1 MQTETAFKLR
11 HRVQPLFKTGKNK
24 QFINQTSISAVLCPF
39 TVTLKWIFKEKQVY
53 DIHVYTCMYMCFFFY
68 ICVYMCA
75 FLCIHTHTYTLLKQ
89 VLFSAALH
97 SFFSNTFWP
106 MRLSSAF
113 LWWLCL
119 WKENNLQKPGAPCLC
134 QSWNSDISAEVQ
146 VCGCYAC
153 LTISRKQTTGQ
164 IGKHERVLLCT
175 VL

>member
-1 MQTETAFKLR
+1 MHF
-11 HRVQPLFKTGKNK
+11 
-24 QFINQTSISAVLCPF
+24 C
-39 TVTLKWIFKEKQVY
+39 
-53 DIHVYTCMYMCFFFY
+53 VYT
-68 ICVYMCA
+68 
-75 FLCIHTHTYTLLKQ
+75 HTHIHILKQ

-175 VL
+175 VLQGNVKLAEGVPAEEFDEKLFFSLLQSWQKESTSSVSSKIKDVIKNTWSLAEVSKLQSHMN